1 MPGHTGC
8 QGLKFCYNTH
18 MPLLTLDNLNPY
30 NLHNYDYNAYARGR
44 IYYTEGRVSI
54 VTFDGQSATC
64 RVRGDHDNYTV
75 TLEAE
80 SKKGIVYSCNC
91 PQAEKAPICK
101 HVVACAFAVH
111 DFITHSANDRWQ
123 YRLSLALESVPRTR
137 AAAQG
142 RSQSAIV
149 FGLLREKYSNN
160 TFSFRLLPFQIK
172 SQDWNGLRKLEDT
185 PTQEERNQALDQDR
199 TWTNT
204 ASQVTHRL
212 ENRNVTNLPPEAV
225 QLCNLMVKVSAASY
239 YGVPDFSSYLPLMAK
254 MDVPLFLMTGR
265 NTFKER
271 LRFQAEPA
279 KIEAALAR
287 QGENYSLHAGVS
299 VNGEIFTTLKG
310 SFHLLSED
318 PAWALAGRTIVPIEN
333 AGALTLLDYLPLT
346 IPAKDAP
353 EFRENYLHAILERFP
368 IKGDVVSWEDIDC
381 DPAPRLYLSDERGSL
396 QAGLRFGYGDYEV
409 DVDPKANPLTL
420 RNLPGE
426 WGMLRIHR
434 RPEQEDAFSQL
445 LTDTQYG
452 LKRAA
457 SPQPPGSYDLR
468 ARTHPYDFMLHS
480 IPRLAQA
487 GFEIYG
493 EENLKAGK
501 VNRATPTISLN
512 ISSGLDWFDVQAT
525 IHYGE
530 QEVSL
535 RDIRRALLKREGF
548 IKLADG
554 SIGQIPPEWLER
566 YRKLFDL
573 AEEKGNSLRVRDFH
587 LPLVDTLLADASE
600 SQVAAEFEQRRKN
613 LLGFEQIQ
621 AQPVPAGF
629 TGELRPYQ
637 KAGLDWLHFLNQY
650 GFGGCLAD
658 DMGLGKT
665 IEVLALLQSLKEQGK
680 AGAPSLLVVPK
691 SLIANWQRES
701 ERFTPGL
708 RILEFMGNFR
718 KKDPA
723 LFAQYDIILTTY
735 GTMLRDVELLRD
747 YRFNYVILDES
758 QAIKNPLAQSSK
770 AARLLNADHRLV
782 MTGTPVENN
791 TFELWSQFAFLNPGL
806 LGSVEYF
813 KREFAKPIESGTGE
827 DTTRLLRRLVYP
839 FILRRTKEQVAP
851 ELPPRSERILYTDFE
866 PAQRKLYTHTRE
878 HYRGILLG
886 MIDKEGIDDVRMKIL
901 EGLLRLRQICIHPA
915 LVEPTYRGDSAK
927 FELLLETLETLH
939 GEGHKALV
947 FSQFVQSLHLLRK
960 ELDARHLRYAYL
972 DGHTKE
978 RQAEVDRFQN
988 DPAIPFFLISLKAGG
1003 VGLNLTAA
1011 DYVIHLDPWW
1021 NPAVEMQ
1028 AADRAHRIGQDKPVF
1043 IYRIITRDTV
1053 EDKILKL
1060 QEHKRELVNQLIS
1073 PEGSFFKAI
1082 TREDVQALF
1091 S

>member
-1 MPGHTGC
+1 MA
-8 QGLKFCYNTH
+8 
-18 MPLLTLDNLNPY
+18 LLTPDNLYPY
-30 NLHNYDYNAYARGR
+30 NLTYYDHNAYTRGR
-44 IYYTEGRVSI
+44 AYYNDGRVSI

-64 RVRGDHDNYTV
+64 RVRGDHGIYTV
-75 TLEAE
+75 SIEAE
-80 SKKGIVYSCNC
+80 TKKQIVYTCNC
-91 PQAEKAPICK
+91 PQAEKADICK
-101 HVVACAFAVH
+101 HVVASAFAVH
-111 DFITHSANDRWQ
+111 DFILHSANERWQ
-123 YRLSLALESVPRTR
+123 YRLSLALESVPK
-137 AAAQG
+137 AKAKGPG
-142 RSQSAIV
+142 RMQYAIV
-149 FGLLREKYSNN
+149 FGLLSEKYANGSI
-160 TFSFRLLPFQIK
+160 SYHMYPYQVRAL
-172 SQDWNGLRKLEDT
+172 DWVGIRKLEVLT
-185 PTQEERNQALDQDR
+185 TQEDRNQAMDKDR
-199 TWTNT
+199 AWAAMAT
-204 ASQVTHRL
+204 QVTRKMDS
-212 ENRNVTNLPPEAV
+212 RSVVNLPPEAV
-225 QLCNLMVKVSAASY
+225 QLTNLMVKISAGAY
-239 YGVPDFSSYLPLMAK
+239 FGVPDLANYLPLLANLEA
-254 MDVPLFLMTGR
+254 PLFRMTGH

-271 LRFQAEPA
+271 LHFQLEPA
-279 KIEAALAR
+279 RIEAALAR
-287 QGENYSLHAGVS
+287 DGENFLLHAGVS
-299 VNGEIFTTLKG
+299 MGGEIFTTLKD
-310 SFHLLSED
+310 SFHLLSDD
-318 PAWALAGRTIVPIEN
+318 PAWALAGKTVVPVEN
-333 AGALTLLDYLPLT
+333 VEALSVMNYLPLT

-353 EFRENYLHAILERFP
+353 EFREKYLPILLERFP
-368 IKGDVVSWEDIDC
+368 VKGDLVTWDDVDS
-381 DPAPRLYLSDERGSL
+381 DPVPRLYLADDGGKL

-409 DVDPKANPLTL
+409 DMDPKANAVTL

-426 WGMLRIHR
+426 WGMVRIHR
-434 RPEQEDAFSQL
+434 RMEQEDNFSQL
-445 LTDTQYG
+445 LTDSQYG

-457 SPQPPGSYDLR
+457 SSQPPGTYGLR
-468 ARTHPYDFMLHS
+468 ARIHPFDFMLHS

-501 VNRATPTISLN
+501 INRATPTISLN
-512 ISSGLDWFDVQAT
+512 ISTGLDWFDVQAT
-525 IHYGE
+525 IHYGD

-535 RDIRRALLKREGF
+535 RDVRRALLKREGF

-566 YRKLFDL
+566 YRRLFDM
-573 AEEKGNSLRVRDFH
+573 AEEKGDSLRVRDFH
-587 LPLVDTLLADASE
+587 LPLVDTLLADAGE
-600 SQVAAEFEQRRKN
+600 KQVAVEFEQRRKN
-613 LLGFEQIQ
+613 LLNFDQIQ
-621 AQPVPAGF
+621 SQPMPQGF

-680 AGAPSLLVVPK
+680 AKTPSLLVVPK
-691 SLIANWQRES
+691 SLIANWQREG

-708 RILEFMGNFR
+708 RMLEFTGNSR

-723 LFAQYDIILTTY
+723 LFAEYDVVLTTY
-735 GTMLRDVELLRD
+735 GTMLRDVEFLRET
-747 YRFNYVILDES
+747 RFNYAILDES
-758 QAIKNPLAQSSK
+758 QAIKNPLALSSK
-770 AARLLNADHRLV
+770 AARLLNADHRLA

-813 KREFAKPIESGTGE
+813 KREFAKPIESEGSE

-839 FILRRTKEQVAP
+839 FILRRTKDQVAP
-851 ELPPRSERILYTDFE
+851 ELPPRSERILYTDFD
-866 PAQRKLYTHTRE
+866 PAQRKLYAHTRD
-878 HYRGILLG
+878 HYRGLLLG
-886 MIDKEGIDDVRMKIL
+886 MIDTEGIDDVRMKIL

-915 LVEPTYRGDSAK
+915 LVEPTYRGESAK

-947 FSQFVQSLHLLRK
+947 FSQFVQSLHLLQR
-960 ELDARHLRYAYL
+960 ELDARHLPYAYL
-972 DGHTKE
+972 DGQTKE
-978 RQAEVDRFQN
+978 RQGEVDRFQRN
-988 DPAIPFFLISLKAGG
+988 PAIPFFLISLKAGG

-1060 QEHKRELVNQLIS
+1060 QEHKRELVSQLIS
-1073 PEGSFFKAI
+1073 PEGSFFKKI